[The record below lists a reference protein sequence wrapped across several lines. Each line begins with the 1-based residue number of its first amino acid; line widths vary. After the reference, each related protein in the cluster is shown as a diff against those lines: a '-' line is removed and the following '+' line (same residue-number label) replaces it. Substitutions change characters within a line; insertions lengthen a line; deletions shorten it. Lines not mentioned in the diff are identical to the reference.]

1 MNEEKW
7 TNNDNHLDVVQKCNI
22 HFWDWETQNRTG
34 SGNLECRNENA
45 FVALKNN
52 LKNNN
57 NDINIKNNNNDN
69 DIINNNYIKNI
80 SITGNTFNITNTSK
94 WIWIGASIAHTTLVR
109 EDLDPGSFISH
120 LSDNGLET
128 NSLTFNLWCRVD
140 INNIINIKT
149 GKKRPKTIQQ
159 QHKIINKVNNEVW

>member
-1 MNEEKW
+1 MKKNEPTMTIIWMSYKNAIYISEIGR
-7 TNNDNHLDVVQKCNI
+7 H
-22 HFWDWETQNRTG
+22 RTG

-52 LKNNN
+52 LKSNN
-57 NDINIKNNNNDN
+57 NDINIKHNNNDN

-94 WIWIGASIAHTTLVR
+94 WIWIGASVAHTTLVR

-128 NSLTFNLWCRVD
+128 NSLTFNL
-140 INNIINIKT
+140 
-149 GKKRPKTIQQ
+149 
-159 QHKIINKVNNEVW
+159 